1 MHSTYEFL
9 LHHGYAVLLGWVFAE
24 QIGLPVPSLPL
35 LLAAG
40 ALAGTGQ
47 FSFLACLATSVFA
60 AVCADSVW
68 FELGRLKG
76 IKVLQLL
83 CKISLEP
90 DSCVRKTEGLFSN
103 QGARSLLVA
112 KFLPGFSTV
121 APPLAGVFHMRLG
134 RFLLYDVAG
143 STLWAGSFLL
153 TGYIF
158 SGQIEHIAAR
168 AASFGGGLLALIVG
182 MLAGYILY
190 KFIGR
195 QRFLRQLRIS
205 RITVEELKGK
215 MDDGEEVMVVDL
227 RHPLDF
233 EADPE
238 TIPGAFRIDAKE
250 LEEKSDR
257 LPNDREVI
265 LYCTCPNEATSAR
278 LALLLR
284 RQGIKHIRPLQGG
297 LDAWRQQ
304 GYPVASITH
313 S

>member
-1 MHSTYEFL
+1 
-9 LHHGYAVLLGWVFAE
+9 
-24 QIGLPVPSLPL
+24 
-35 LLAAG
+35 
-40 ALAGTGQ
+40 
-47 FSFLACLATSVFA
+47 
-60 AVCADSVW
+60 
-68 FELGRLKG
+68 
-76 IKVLQLL
+76 
-83 CKISLEP
+83 
-90 DSCVRKTEGLFSN
+90 
-103 QGARSLLVA
+103 
-112 KFLPGFSTV
+112 
-121 APPLAGVFHMRLG
+121 MRLG

-168 AASFGGGLLALIVG
+168 AASLGGGLLALIVG

-238 TIPGAFRIDAKE
+238 TIPGDFRIDAKE